1 MGHYQDSKWLK
12 EPIVCTLSFLIDSFF
27 IKAARHFRTQ
37 KVKKIAKSFN
47 AAQVGVMNN
56 GPENLNNS
64 ITFEVETKFVT
75 CSKLLLK
82 FCIREK

>member
-1 MGHYQDSKWLK
+1 MTVRQ
-12 EPIVCTLSFLIDSFF
+12 PIVCTLGFLIDSFF

-37 KVKKIAKSFN
+37 KVKKIAKSLD

-64 ITFEVETKFVT
+64 ITFEVETRFMT

-82 FCIREK
+82 FCTREK